1 MSTFQG
7 LELAKKALF
16 AQQGGLYTTG
26 HNIANVNTEGY
37 SRQRVNFETT
47 PPFPMPS
54 RVMPSIAG
62 QIGTG
67 VNIGTVQRIR
77 DQFLDMQFRS
87 ENSRLN
93 YWDTKSQALTR
104 MEDLL
109 NEPSDNG
116 LNRQMDLFWQSLQD
130 LADHPENPG
139 ARSVVAQR
147 GLALAETFNH
157 LSRSIQAIQADL
169 KDQIDVSVK
178 NINSLL
184 EQINGLNEQIQ
195 KIEPHGMLAND
206 LYDER
211 DRLIDQLSGY
221 INIKVTYTPSSDSSL
236 KIADGLA
243 SIEVIDSSGKS
254 YDPPIYLI
262 DARDKDNLIV
272 NELAVDYSSADATK
286 GLLSEIKVNGVDVT
300 ANLMKSDGSFN
311 ALIESYGWVNGGTNN
326 IYPEMLKQL
335 NNMAAEFAKA
345 FNEQHEKGSDIEGNT
360 GTKEF
365 FVANDGQGITAES
378 ITVSQEILDN
388 PGKIAAGEVGAGSR
402 NGNNALELAKVF
414 DKDLGPELDNTSVRK
429 FYTALIGELG
439 VNGQKAKTM
448 KNSTDILR
456 SQVEHSRLSITA
468 VSLDEEISNLI
479 KFQHAYNAAARSMTA
494 IDELLDKI
502 INQMG
507 IVGR

>member
-1 MSTFQG
+1 MGTFQG
-7 LELAKKALF
+7 LELSKRALF
-16 AQQGGLYTTG
+16 AQQGALYTTG
-26 HNIANVNTEGY
+26 HNIANVNTDGY

-47 PPFPMPS
+47 TPFPVPS
-54 RVMPSIAG
+54 RVMPQYPG
-62 QIGTG
+62 QVGTG
-67 VNIGTVQRIR
+67 VDIGTVERIR
-77 DQFLDMQFRS
+77 NKFLDMQFRS
-87 ENSRLN
+87 ENSRHE
-93 YWDTKSQALTR
+93 YWNTKQTELSRL
-104 MEDLL
+104 ENLL
-109 NEPSDNG
+109 NEPSSSG
-116 LNRQMDLFWQSLQD
+116 LSNTMDQFWQSLQD
-130 LADHPENPG
+130 LATNPENGG

-147 GLALAETFNH
+147 GLAVAETFNH
-157 LSRSIQAIQADL
+157 ISKSIQAIQGDL
-169 KDQIDVSVK
+169 KEQIDGSVQDDNVLLR
-178 NINSLL
+178 NIN
-184 EQINGLNEQIQ
+184 NLNEQIQ

-221 INIKVTYTPSSDSSL
+221 MNIKVTYTPSSDSSL

-448 KNSTDILR
+448 KHSTDILR
-456 SQVEHSRLSITA
+456 S
-468 VSLDEEISNLI
+468 EE
-479 KFQHAYNAAARSMTA
+479 
-494 IDELLDKI
+494 
-502 INQMG
+502 
-507 IVGR
+507 